1 MSYIPSTPPPVP
13 YGYELILDLHGCDAS
28 TFNRKS
34 LRGYFEKLCDEIQM
48 EREGLHFWD
57 YDGVPDAEIT
67 TEAHL
72 LGTSAVQFIKT
83 SNVVIHTLDLL
94 QATYVNIFSC
104 KKYDAVVAQNL
115 TQEWFGAA
123 TCRSTLIERI

>member
-1 MSYIPSTPPPVP
+1 MSEESIKDCQEP
-13 YGYELILDLHGCDAS
+13 YGYELILDLHGCDVS

-48 EREGLHFWD
+48 EREDLHFWD
-57 YDGVPDAEIT
+57 YDGVPEEEIT

-83 SNVVIHTLDLL
+83 SNIVIHTLDLL
-94 QATYVNIFSC
+94 KAAYVNIFSC
-104 KKYDAVVAQNL
+104 KKYDACVAEKI
-115 TQEWFGAA
+115 TTDWFSAK
-123 TCRSTLIERI
+123 TCHSTLIERI